1 MILYFIWDTYTK
13 ESKNKRANVTSSM
26 VIEETTSG
34 TRARADN
41 YDVTEEPAI
50 RIHYREDLLHLE
62 DRA

>member
-1 MILYFIWDTYTK
+1 MYTK

-34 TRARADN
+34 TQARADN

-50 RIHYREDLLHLE
+50 GIHYREDLLHLE

>member
-13 ESKNKRANVTSSM
+13 ESKNKRANVTSLM

-34 TRARADN
+34 TQARADN

-50 RIHYREDLLHLE
+50 GIH
-62 DRA
+62 